1 MVRPLGRN
9 EGRNVTMSTT
19 RVKDENPY
27 LYGWA
32 STDEIREYRRNNKS
46 TKKIDKRVTLKEAVS
61 CGVNKRDYIVFS
73 GMGSVRNPM
82 AAVYEIIR
90 QNIGDITV
98 AAKGSQHDW
107 QLLAAAG
114 LITKAEIAYGFG
126 DEIRGLCPASR
137 RAVKNGTLEI
147 LSEMTNAGF
156 QWRFSAAARGI
167 PFFPSRTALGT
178 DTLHYSGA
186 KVIEDPFSG
195 EKINLLPACYPDV
208 AIIHV
213 HRADK
218 YGNCQID
225 GNITLD
231 VELAHAAKKVIIT
244 AEKIV
249 SDEEIQKRP
258 DLTKIPYFVVDAVVE
273 VPYGSHPNQVPYQY
287 SFDEDQW
294 MEWLKASATDEGVEE
309 YLDQY
314 IRSTKDHYEYLEKVG
329 GLRKLRELENIENG
343 TLPHPTVSTR
353 GAIK

>member
-1 MVRPLGRN
+1 MSEN
-9 EGRNVTMSTT
+9 ANV
-19 RVKDENPY
+19 ENSY

-32 STDEIREYRRNNKS
+32 PTDEIREYRRLHKS
-46 TKKIDKRVTLKEAVS
+46 AKKIDKRLSLKESIEKFVHN
-61 CGVNKRDYIVFS
+61 GDYIVF
-73 GMGSVRNPM
+73 GGLGSVRNPM

-90 QNIGDITV
+90 QNIGNLTV

-126 DEIRGLCPASR
+126 DEVRGLCPASR
-137 RAVKNGTLEI
+137 RAVKKGTLKI

-167 PFFPSRTALGT
+167 SFFPTKTALGT

-231 VELAHAAKKVIIT
+231 VEIAHSAKKVIIT

-249 SDEEIQKRP
+249 NEEEFQKRP
-258 DLTKIPYFVVDAVVE
+258 DLTKIPFFVVDAVVE
-273 VPYGSHPNQVPYQY
+273 VPYGSHPNQVPYLY
-287 SFDEDQW
+287 SFDEEHW
-294 MEWLKASATDEGVEE
+294 MEWLKASSSDEGVKQYLEE
-309 YLDQY
+309 YIL
-314 IRSTKDHYEYLEKVG
+314 STNNHYEYLEKIG
-329 GLRKLRELENIENG
+329 GISKLRTLENIENR
-343 TLPHPTVSTR
+343 TVPHPPVSTR
-353 GAIK
+353 GGLK

>member
-1 MVRPLGRN
+1 M
-9 EGRNVTMSTT
+9 TT
-19 RVKDENPY
+19 SVKSENPY
-27 LYGWA
+27 LYGWL
-32 STDEIREYRRNNKS
+32 STDEMREYRRNNKS
-46 TKKIDKRVTLKEAVS
+46 TRKVDKRVSLKEAVEKNVS
-61 CGVNKRDYIVFS
+61 QGDYVVFS

-90 QNIGDITV
+90 QNIGDLTV

-137 RAVKNGTLEI
+137 RAVKNGKLTI

-167 PFFPSRTALGT
+167 PFFPARTALGT

-225 GNITLD
+225 GNITVD
-231 VELAHAAKKVIIT
+231 IDLAHAAKKVIIT

-249 SDEEIQKRP
+249 PEEEIQKRP
-258 DLTKIPYFVVDAVVE
+258 DLTNIPFFVVDAVVE
-273 VPYGSHPNQVPYQY
+273 APFGSHPNQVPYDY

-294 MEWLKASATDEGVEE
+294 MEWLKASETDEGVQE
-309 YLDQY
+309 YLDKY
-314 IRSTKDHYEYLEKVG
+314 IRSTKDHYEYLEKIG
-329 GLRKLRELENIENG
+329 GLAKLRELENIEKG
-343 TLPHPTVSTR
+343 LVPYPTVSTR
-353 GAIK
+353 GALKK

>member
-1 MVRPLGRN
+1 
-9 EGRNVTMSTT
+9 MS
-19 RVKDENPY
+19 ENANAENLY

-32 STDEIREYRRNNKS
+32 PTDEIREYRRQHKS
-46 TKKIDKRVTLKEAVS
+46 AKKYDKRTELKEAIKNY
-61 CGVNKRDYIVFS
+61 VNQGDYIVFS
-73 GMGSVRNPM
+73 GLGSVRNPM

-90 QNIGDITV
+90 QNIGDLTV

-126 DEIRGLCPASR
+126 DEVRGLCPASR
-137 RAVKNGTLEI
+137 RAVNNGSLKI

-167 PFFPSRTALGT
+167 SFFPTRTALGT

-195 EKINLLPACYPDV
+195 EKINLLPACYPDI

-231 VELAHAAKKVIIT
+231 VDLAHAAKKVIVT

-249 SDEEIQKRP
+249 PEEEIQKRP
-258 DLTKIPYFVVDAVVE
+258 DLTKIPFFVVDAVVE
-273 VPYGSHPNQVPYQY
+273 VPYGSHPNQVPYLY
-287 SFDEDQW
+287 SFDEEHW
-294 MEWLKASATDEGVEE
+294 MKWLKASASDEGVQQ
-309 YLDQY
+309 YLDEF
-314 IRSTKDHYEYLEKVG
+314 IRSTKDHYEYLEKIG
-329 GLRKLRELENIENG
+329 GIRKLRELENIENR
-343 TLPHPTVSTR
+343 TIPHPTVSTR
-353 GAIK
+353 GALK